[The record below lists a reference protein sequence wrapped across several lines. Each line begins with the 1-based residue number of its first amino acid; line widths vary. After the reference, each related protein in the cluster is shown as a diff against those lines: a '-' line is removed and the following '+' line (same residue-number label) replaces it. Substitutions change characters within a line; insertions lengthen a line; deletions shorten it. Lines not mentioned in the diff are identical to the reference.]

1 MEAEIE
7 LKLFFNEKQK
17 KSLIKLL
24 DSLPNCEAKG
34 IEKLTNAY
42 FDTNA
47 LTLRKW
53 DMGLRIRG
61 INQHLEQTIKTKGQV
76 VGGIHS
82 RPEYNVDIDQK
93 FPQLNLFPSKIWPEG
108 VNIDQTQSAL
118 YCLFNTDFERQRWH
132 IFIDDSLVEVALD
145 IGEICVEQA
154 VEPICE
160 LEFELLAGD
169 TSALLTL
176 AGIVSR
182 EIPVRLGQASKAL
195 RGYRLAGQ
203 SAPETIAAL
212 EFIKIEPQQSLKQVV
227 VNLLTLGLERW
238 QTIESMLLDHQQSL
252 EALPILSY
260 RLRAC
265 IRLLKNTLKQFEL
278 LEDTFQA
285 DFDCV
290 ERRLN
295 FIEEALS
302 LYGII
307 DDDAALIAKLPQQQA
322 LVDVALVKLQHLDII
337 GQVEQLLADICYGR
351 LQVHLVDLLTQ
362 ISDDQVSI
370 NKQLELKHFAN
381 QMQEKSWQRI
391 LDVMPLDSDLSSSD
405 YQSVA
410 KALDDSI
417 FVGVAY
423 GDLYPVK
430 SRDQF
435 RAPWQDLALGIRTLA
450 AYRQLK
456 LISEIA
462 YLDITDWLENKEQSL
477 VQAMEFSRRSAMK
490 NQPYWR

>member
-7 LKLFFNEKQK
+7 LKLFFNEIYK

-24 DSLPNCEAKG
+24 DSLPNCDAKG
-34 IEKLTNAY
+34 VEQLTNGY
-42 FDTNA
+42 FDTPD
-47 LTLRKW
+47 LTLRNW

-61 INQHLEQTIKTKGQV
+61 VNQHLEQTIKTKGQV

-93 FPQLNLFPSKIWPEG
+93 FPQLNLFPDEIWPQATDIAS
-108 VNIDQTQSAL
+108 VQSNL
-118 YCLFNTDFERQRWH
+118 YCLFNTDFARQRWH
-132 IFIDDSLVEVALD
+132 IFVDDSLVEVALD
-145 IGEICVEQA
+145 IGEIRVDEA
-154 VEPICE
+154 VDPICE

-182 EIPVRLGQASKAL
+182 EIPVRLGKASKAQ

-203 SAPETIAAL
+203 YKPEVIDAL
-212 EFIKIEPQQSLKQVV
+212 TFIEIEPNQSLKQVAI
-227 VNLLTLGLERW
+227 NLLTLGLDRW
-238 QTIESMLLDHQQSL
+238 QTIEAMLLDPEQSAL
-252 EALPILSY
+252 ALPMLSY

-265 IRLLKNTLKQFEL
+265 IRLLRSTLKQFEL
-278 LEDTFQA
+278 IEDAFEA
-285 DFDCV
+285 DFDSI
-290 ERRLN
+290 EQRLN
-295 FIEEALS
+295 FIEQALS

-307 DDDAALIAKLPQQQA
+307 DANAALVAKLPQHQA
-322 LVDVALVKLQHLDII
+322 LVDVATAQLQHLDVV
-337 GQVEQLLADICYGR
+337 GQVEQLLNDICYGR

-362 ISDDQVSI
+362 IADGQVSI
-370 NKQLELKHFAN
+370 NKDIDLRHFAN
-381 QMQEKSWQRI
+381 KMQENSWQRI
-391 LDVMPLDSDLSSSD
+391 LDIMPLENELSSSD
-405 YQSVA
+405 YLSVA

-423 GDLYPVK
+423 GGLYPEK

-456 LISEIA
+456 QISEIA
-462 YLDITDWLENKEQSL
+462 YLDISAWLENKEQSL
-477 VQAMEFSRRSAMK
+477 VQAMEFSRRSAM
-490 NQPYWR
+490 QSEPYWR